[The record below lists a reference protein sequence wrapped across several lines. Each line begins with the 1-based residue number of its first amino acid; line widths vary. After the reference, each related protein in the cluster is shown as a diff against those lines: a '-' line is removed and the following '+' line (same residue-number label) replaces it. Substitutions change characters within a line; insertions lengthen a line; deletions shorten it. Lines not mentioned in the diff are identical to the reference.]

1 MTRYKAVGLF
11 DSTHKLEKKIEEMS
25 KSEIAFALRECY
37 SLPKEWEKMSDE
49 SLRQLLTT
57 ALESGLVKY

>member
-11 DSTHKLEKKIEEMS
+11 DNTHKLEKKIEDMS
-25 KSEIAFALRECY
+25 ISEIAFALRECY
-37 SLPKEWEKMSDE
+37 SLPKEWEKMSIE
-49 SLRQLLTT
+49 SLKQLLTK